1 MYNATANIS
10 PSGQDGTSGEGPDLK
25 SVFNEHYDRLVYF
38 AFQLVKD
45 KQQAQD
51 IVQEAFIKY
60 WNYRNN
66 ISAEKYAVKNYLY
79 STVKNLSLNILR
91 HTRIVHNY
99 ASRQNAEP
107 ADLPVIDAI
116 ITSEVIA
123 EIHAAIRSLPENY
136 RTISVKGFLE
146 GKKNQEIADELGMSV
161 NTVKKQKQKALQLL
175 RLKLAPDLFALLIW
189 FAE

>member
-1 MYNATANIS
+1 
-10 PSGQDGTSGEGPDLK
+10 GPDLK
-25 SVFNEHYDRLVYF
+25 SVFDEHYDRLVYF

-66 ISAEKYAVKNYLY
+66 VSAEKCAVKNYLY

-91 HTRIVHNY
+91 HTKIVHNY
-99 ASRQNAEP
+99 ASQQNAEP
-107 ADLPVIDAI
+107 ADLPIIDAI

-136 RTISVKGFLE
+136 RIISVKGF
-146 GKKNQEIADELGMSV
+146 
-161 NTVKKQKQKALQLL
+161 
-175 RLKLAPDLFALLIW
+175 
-189 FAE
+189 